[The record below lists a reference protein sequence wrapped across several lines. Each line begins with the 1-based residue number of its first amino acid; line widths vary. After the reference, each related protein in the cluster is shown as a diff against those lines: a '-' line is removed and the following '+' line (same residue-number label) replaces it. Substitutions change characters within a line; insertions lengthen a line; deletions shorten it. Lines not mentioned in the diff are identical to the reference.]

1 MSHEFR
7 LNPDLDAPALARE
20 FSADGKIRIRNVLAR
35 ESAEVLA
42 HCLETETNYAIATV
56 DGTSKP
62 IVLPGQQI
70 DWSTPAVRIAVER
83 GRSGFSFLYKSH
95 PMYGNYLQG
104 VAPGHTL
111 HAATA
116 FINSPPFLDFMRT
129 ITGCTDVTRADA
141 QAARYEPGCFL
152 TSHTDRVPGERRR
165 AAYVLGLTRRWH
177 PDWGGLLIF
186 TDVEGNVTDAYTPG
200 FNTLDVFRTPRPHS
214 VTPVTP
220 FASGI
225 RQSIT
230 GWARAAED
238 AED

>member
-1 MSHEFR
+1 MTPELK
-7 LNPDLDAPALARE
+7 LNPELDVAALARE
-20 FSADGKIRIRNVLAR
+20 FAIDGKIRVRDLLTLESADALAR
-35 ESAEVLA
+35 
-42 HCLETETNYAIATV
+42 CLETETEYSIAAV
-56 DGTSKP
+56 DGNSKP
-62 IVLPGQQI
+62 VILPGSEI
-70 DWSTPAVRIAVER
+70 NWASPAIRVAVER
-83 GRSGFSFLYKSH
+83 GRSGFSFLYKSN
-95 PMYGNYLQG
+95 PMYGNYLVG
-104 VAPGHTL
+104 KNPEHTL

-116 FINSPPFLDFMRT
+116 FINSAPFLDFIRT
-129 ITGCTDVTRADA
+129 LTGCSDVTRADA
-141 QAARYEPGCFL
+141 QAARYEPGCYL

-177 PDWGGLLIF
+177 PDWGGLLLF
-186 TDVEGNVTDAYTPG
+186 TDMQGQVTDAYAPG

-220 FASGI
+220 FASGV

>member
-1 MSHEFR
+1 MTLKLQ
-7 LNPDLDAPALARE
+7 LNPDLDVAALARE
-20 FSADGKIRIRNVLAR
+20 FAVDGKVRVRGLLPPEVAEALAR
-35 ESAEVLA
+35 
-42 HCLETETNYAIATV
+42 CLENETEYSIAAV
-56 DGTSKP
+56 DGNSKP
-62 IVLPGQQI
+62 IVLPGQEI
-70 DWSTPAVRIAVER
+70 NWASPAIRTAVER
-83 GRSGFSFLYKSH
+83 GRTGFSFLYKSN
-95 PMYGNYLQG
+95 PMYGNYLAG
-104 VAPGHTL
+104 KNPEHTL

-116 FINSPPFLDFMRT
+116 FINSAPFLDFIRT
-129 ITGCTDVTRADA
+129 LTGCSDVTRADA
-141 QAARYEPGCFL
+141 QAARYEPGCYL

-177 PDWGGLLIF
+177 PDWGGLLLF
-186 TDVEGNVTDAYTPG
+186 TDMQGQVTDAYAPG

-220 FASGI
+220 FASGV